1 MELLLHRLPRLAPVL
16 VTLHRSSLHPLKVF
30 LRLLQ
35 PLDKH
40 LLFGRQVGWVLLQQ
54 LRHLLCPRRLYRLL
68 LPQLRV
74 QIVLSCAVHEPLHML
89 FHERPID
96 DVDDARPRLLVL
108 GEEHLD
114 DLFELV
120 AVVPIDRLLLV
131 LHNLE
136 DKAEEVLRVEGVL
149 QIAELVENAA
159 KSPNVRLV
167 RIRLVLADLG
177 RHVVG
182 RALNCH
188 RMVLRA
194 LQYFRYAKV
203 SELHRVVFRQE
214 NVRGLQVAVKN
225 LPTVNVL
232 Q

>member
-40 LLFGRQVGWVLLQQ
+40 LLFGCQVGWVLLQQ
-54 LRHLLCPRRLYRLL
+54 LCHLLRPRRLYRLL

-136 DKAEEVLRVEGVL
+136 DKAE
-149 QIAELVENAA
+149 QI
-159 KSPNVRLV
+159 
-167 RIRLVLADLG
+167 G
-177 RHVVG
+177 R
-182 RALNCH
+182 RKCLC
-188 RMVLRA
+188 
-194 LQYFRYAKV
+194 
-203 SELHRVVFRQE
+203 
-214 NVRGLQVAVKN
+214 
-225 LPTVNVL
+225 
-232 Q
+232 